1 MPTARLT
8 PSTYYLSSTSYL
20 SVSDASNMYH
30 NTDNTTYAE
39 VYNSRNSTTSY
50 YIYVRG
56 FNFDDIPSA
65 AVISDFTVK
74 LKARESGVSTSYD
87 YNPCLANGISEIN
100 GICDVITTTTTVHEF
115 TGISADWDTIKSYGT
130 NFGIRIN
137 CRRASKYTVAYMYIY
152 GAEIE
157 VTYTVP
163 DLRTVTTTLS
173 GNGTISPSGTTT
185 TYDGEEFELTITPT
199 DKSETVTATKD
210 GTDITAQLV
219 AHGAGSTITA
229 TPSDYELTDIQS
241 GSSYAAYCV
250 GCSAEEPSSSGTSSN
265 MYASDIGYA
274 DYSFDFSGIPSGA
287 TIEAIEVR
295 CYGHRESA
303 TIDPTHVSAVEIMVN
318 GTAISESVDFPYRS
332 NSLITVTPD
341 SLPTRAQL
349 DNTTVRHTVGYYGG
363 LVLGISFDVTYSVGT
378 GIDHYTYTYTV
389 SGDSVIAVTIGGG
402 SGETDHLWVKRS
414 GSYAEAVKAWKKQ
427 NGTYTEIPITDAFSA
442 DKKYVCGD

>member
-8 PSTYYLSSTSYL
+8 PSTYYITTSYL
-20 SVSDASNMYH
+20 SVSNADNMY
-30 NTDNTTYAE
+30 TDTDSTTYAD
-39 VYNSRNSTTSY
+39 VYNSRTSTTSY
-50 YIYVRG
+50 HIYIRG
-56 FNFDDIPSA
+56 FNFDAIPA
-65 AVISDFTVK
+65 AAIVSSFTVK
-74 LKARESGVSTSYD
+74 LKGNYSGGYSQNMYLYNGTSANVGSSASLSSTVATHD
-87 YNPCLANGISEIN
+87 
-100 GICDVITTTTTVHEF
+100 F
-115 TGISADWDTIKSYGT
+115 TCSVPWADLVAMGD

-137 CRRASKYTVAYMYIY
+137 CRRSSRNTAAHFYIY

-157 VTYTVP
+157 VNYTLPVP
-163 DLRTVTTTLS
+163 ATVTSTLT
-173 GNGTISPSGTTT
+173 GNGTISPSGAYS
-185 TYDGEEFELTITPT
+185 TYDGAEYTLSITPT
-199 DKSETVTATKD
+199 DKSGTVTATKD
-210 GTDITAQLV
+210 GADITAQLV

-229 TPSDYELTDIQS
+229 TPSDYELTDIQN
-241 GSSYAAYCV
+241 GSSYAAKCV
-250 GCSAEEPSSSGTSSN
+250 GCSAEEPSSSGTSAN

-295 CYGHRESA
+295 CYGHRESESL
-303 TIDPTHVSAVEIMVN
+303 DSSHVSAVKIMVN
-318 GTAISESVDFPYRS
+318 GTAISESVDFPSQR
-332 NSLITVTPD
+332 NTIITVTPD

-442 DKKYVCGD
+442 SAKYICGD

>member
-8 PSTYYLSSTSYL
+8 PSTYYLTSTSYL
-20 SVSDASNMYH
+20 SVSNADHMY
-30 NTDNTTYAE
+30 TDTDSTTYAE
-39 VYNSRNSTTSY
+39 VYNSRTSTTSY
-50 YIYVRG
+50 YIYIRG
-56 FNFDDIPSA
+56 FNFDAIPA
-65 AVISDFTVK
+65 AAIVSSFTVK
-74 LKARESGVSTSYD
+74 LKGNYSGGYSQNMYLYNGTSASVGSSASLSSTVATHD
-87 YNPCLANGISEIN
+87 
-100 GICDVITTTTTVHEF
+100 F
-115 TGISADWDTIKSYGT
+115 TCSVPWADLVAMGDS
-130 NFGIRIN
+130 FGIRIN
-137 CRRASKYTVAYMYIY
+137 CRRSSRNTAAHFYIY

-157 VTYTVP
+157 VNYTLP
-163 DLRTVTTTLS
+163 NPATVTSTLT
-173 GNGTISPSGTTT
+173 GNGTISPAGAFS
-185 TYDGEEFELTITPT
+185 TYDGEEYTLTITPT

-229 TPSDYELTDIQS
+229 TPADYELDSIQS
-241 GSSYAAYCV
+241 GSSYAAYCI

-265 MYASDIGYA
+265 MYSGDIGYA

-303 TIDPTHVSAVEIMVN
+303 TIDSSHVSAVEIMVN
-318 GTAISESVDFPYRS
+318 GTAISESVDFPSQS
-332 NSLITVTPD
+332 NTLITVTPD

-349 DNTTVRHTVGYYGG
+349 DSATVRHTVGYYGG

-389 SGDSVIAVTIGGG
+389 SGDSVIAVTIGG

-414 GSYAEAVKAWKKQ
+414 GSYAEVAKAWKKQ

-442 DKKYVCGD
+442 SAKYICGD

>member
-8 PSTYYLSSTSYL
+8 PSTYYLTSTSYL
-20 SVSDASNMYH
+20 SVSNADHMY
-30 NTDNTTYAE
+30 TDTDSTTYAE
-39 VYNSRNSTTSY
+39 VYNSRTSTTSY
-50 YIYVRG
+50 YIYIRG
-56 FNFDDIPSA
+56 FNFDAIPA
-65 AVISDFTVK
+65 AAIVSSFTVK
-74 LKARESGVSTSYD
+74 LKGNYSGGYSQNMYLYNGTSASVGSSASLSSTVATHD
-87 YNPCLANGISEIN
+87 
-100 GICDVITTTTTVHEF
+100 F
-115 TGISADWDTIKSYGT
+115 TCSVPWADLVAMGDS
-130 NFGIRIN
+130 FGIRIN
-137 CRRASKYTVAYMYIY
+137 CRRSSRNTAAHFYIY

-157 VTYTVP
+157 VNYTLP
-163 DLRTVTTTLS
+163 NPATVTSTLT
-173 GNGTISPSGTTT
+173 GNGTISPAGAFS
-185 TYDGEEFELTITPT
+185 TYDGEEYTLTITPT

-229 TPSDYELTDIQS
+229 TPADYELDSIQS
-241 GSSYAAYCV
+241 GSSYAAYCI

-265 MYASDIGYA
+265 MYSGDIGYA

-303 TIDPTHVSAVEIMVN
+303 SLDSSHVSAVEIMVN
-318 GTAISESVDFPYRS
+318 GTAISESVDFPSQS
-332 NSLITVTPD
+332 NTLITVTPD

-349 DNTTVRHTVGYYGG
+349 DSATVRHTVGYYGG

-389 SGDSVIAVTIGGG
+389 SGDSVIAVTIGG

-414 GSYAEAVKAWKKQ
+414 GSYAEVAKAWKKQ

-442 DKKYVCGD
+442 SAKYICGD

>member
-8 PSTYYLSSTSYL
+8 PSTYYLTSTSYL
-20 SVSDASNMYH
+20 SVSNADHMY
-30 NTDNTTYAE
+30 TDTDSTTYAE
-39 VYNSRNSTTSY
+39 VYNSRTSTTSY
-50 YIYVRG
+50 YIYIRG
-56 FNFDDIPSA
+56 FNFDAIPA
-65 AVISDFTVK
+65 AAIVSSFTVK
-74 LKARESGVSTSYD
+74 LKGNYSGGYSQNMYLYNGTSASVGSSASLSSTVATHD
-87 YNPCLANGISEIN
+87 
-100 GICDVITTTTTVHEF
+100 F
-115 TGISADWDTIKSYGT
+115 TCSVPWADLVAMGD

-137 CRRASKYTVAYMYIY
+137 CRRSSRNTAAHFYIY

-157 VTYTVP
+157 VNYTLP
-163 DLRTVTTTLS
+163 DPATVTSTLT
-173 GNGTISPSGTTT
+173 GNGTISPAGAFS
-185 TYDGEEFELTITPT
+185 TYDGEEYTLTITPT
-199 DKSETVTATKD
+199 DKSEAVTATKD

-303 TIDPTHVSAVEIMVN
+303 SLDSSHVSAVEIMVN
-318 GTAISESVDFPYRS
+318 GTAISESVDFPSQS
-332 NSLITVTPD
+332 NTLITVTPD

-442 DKKYVCGD
+442 SAKYICGD

>member
-8 PSTYYLSSTSYL
+8 PSTYYLTSTSYL
-20 SVSDASNMYH
+20 SVSNADHMY
-30 NTDNTTYAE
+30 TDTDSTTYAE
-39 VYNSRNSTTSY
+39 VYNSRTSTTSY
-50 YIYVRG
+50 YIYIRG
-56 FNFDDIPSA
+56 FNFDAIPTAAIVSSFTAKLKGNYSGGYSQNMYLYNGTSA
-65 AVISDFTVK
+65 SVGSSASLSSTVATHDFTCSV
-74 LKARESGVSTSYD
+74 
-87 YNPCLANGISEIN
+87 PW
-100 GICDVITTTTTVHEF
+100 
-115 TGISADWDTIKSYGT
+115 ADLVAMGD

-137 CRRASKYTVAYMYIY
+137 CRRSSRNTAAHFYIY

-157 VTYTVP
+157 VNYTLP
-163 DLRTVTTTLS
+163 DPATVTSTLT
-173 GNGTISPSGTTT
+173 GNGTISPAGAFS
-185 TYDGEEFELTITPT
+185 TYDGEEYTLTITPT
-199 DKSETVTATKD
+199 DKSEAVTATKD

-303 TIDPTHVSAVEIMVN
+303 SLDSSHVSAVEIMVN
-318 GTAISESVDFPYRS
+318 GTAISESVDFPSKS
-332 NSLITVTPD
+332 NTLITVTPD

-414 GSYAEAVKAWKKQ
+414 GSYAEAVKAWKKR

-442 DKKYVCGD
+442 SAKYICGD